1 MKKNEALNEI
11 NQAILLGDNDSRR
24 LVDKASCE
32 YLRGIVIGIKYIVE
46 NMRD

>member
-11 NQAILLGDNDSRR
+11 NQAIEVGDNYKI
-24 LVDKASCE
+24 VDKASCE